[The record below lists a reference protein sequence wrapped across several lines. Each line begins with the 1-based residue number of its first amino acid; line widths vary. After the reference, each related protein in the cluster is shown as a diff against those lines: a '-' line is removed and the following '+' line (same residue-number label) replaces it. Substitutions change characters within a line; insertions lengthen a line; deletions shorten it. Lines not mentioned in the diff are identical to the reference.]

1 MMNDLNFAIKMENDG
16 EKYYREQAEIN
27 KNNALHSVCL
37 KMAED
42 EKMHAMFIMNYMNEI
57 PFVVDSMNT
66 LENAENVF
74 EGLKDMK
81 TSGIETLNQFDFY
94 RKAVDIE
101 QKSIALYTEYAA
113 KAESNKERELFQL
126 LINQEKQHFG
136 VLDELSDMIRHSM
149 EVQDSAEFGIRPEY

>member
-1 MMNDLNFAIKMENDG
+1 MNDLNFAIKMENDG

-37 KMAED
+37 KMADD
-42 EKMHAMFIMNYMNEI
+42 EKMHAKFIMDYMNEM
-57 PFVVDSMNT
+57 PVELESMNA

-74 EGLKDMK
+74 KGLKDMK
-81 TSGIETLNQFDFY
+81 TEGIETLNQFDFY

-113 KAESNKERELFQL
+113 KAKNDKERELFEL
-126 LINQEKQHFG
+126 LINQEKQHFE
-136 VLDELSDMIRHSM
+136 VLEELSDMIRHSM
-149 EVQDSAEFGIRPEY
+149 ELQDSAEFGIRPQY